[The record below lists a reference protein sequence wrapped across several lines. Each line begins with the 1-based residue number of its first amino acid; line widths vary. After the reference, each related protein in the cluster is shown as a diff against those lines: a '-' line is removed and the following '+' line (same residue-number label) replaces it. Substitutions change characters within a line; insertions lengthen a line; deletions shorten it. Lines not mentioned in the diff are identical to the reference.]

1 MTLLALH
8 PVHFLLLFFVVSFVL
23 FNWRGQKP

>member
-8 PVHFLLLFFVVSFVL
+8 PVHLLLVLFTASFVL
-23 FNWRGQKP
+23 FNWRGWKR